1 MCYEVFST
9 FYSTINDPP
18 CQATLDSPPLPLY
31 NRLVKTPTYEVTLP
45 CFRGPLDLLLHL
57 IQERELEITK
67 ISLAQVTDQYL
78 AYVSRLE
85 RLEAETLADFIV
97 VAAQLL
103 LIKSQALLPQP
114 PAGEFE
120 EEEEMG
126 DELVRRLIEYQKFK
140 ATAQQLRSREEE
152 GLRAYSRA
160 VAAHPRPPFSL
171 QGVSLNDLVEVLR
184 QALQEQPVGFVGEIV
199 APLTISLPAKIREL
213 ERLVRRRRRL
223 NFNRLLKRAKSRLEI
238 IVTFL
243 ALLQLIKR
251 RNIAVQQDRPFG
263 EITIFAM

>member
-1 MCYEVFST
+1 
-9 FYSTINDPP
+9 
-18 CQATLDSPPLPLY
+18 
-31 NRLVKTPTYEVTLP
+31 VKTPAYEVTLP
-45 CFRGPLDLLLHL
+45 FFRGPLDLLLHL

-78 AYVSRLE
+78 AYLSHLE
-85 RLEAETLADFIV
+85 RLEVETLADFIV

-103 LIKSQALLPQP
+103 LIKSRALLPQP

-120 EEEEMG
+120 EEEETG

-152 GLRAYSRA
+152 GLRAYPRA
-160 VAAHPRPPFSL
+160 ATAQPRPPFPL
-171 QGVSLNDLVEVLR
+171 QEVSLNDLVEVLR
-184 QALQEQPVGFVGEIV
+184 QALQEQPVGSVGEIV
-199 APLTISLPAKIREL
+199 APLTISLPAKIEEL
-213 ERLVRRRRRL
+213 ERLVRRRRL
-223 NFNRLLKRAKSRLEI
+223 NFHRLLRRAKSRLEI

-251 RNIAVQQDRPFG
+251 RKIAVQQDRPFG
-263 EITIFAM
+263 EITIFAI

>member
-1 MCYEVFST
+1 
-9 FYSTINDPP
+9 
-18 CQATLDSPPLPLY
+18 LY

-45 CFRGPLDLLLHL
+45 SFRGPLDLLLHL

-78 AYVSRLE
+78 AYLSHLE
-85 RLEAETLADFIV
+85 RLEVETLADFIV

-103 LIKSQALLPQP
+103 LIKSRALLPQP
-114 PAGEFE
+114 PTGEFE
-120 EEEEMG
+120 EEEEIG

-140 ATAQQLRSREEE
+140 VAAQQLRSREEE
-152 GLRAYSRA
+152 GLRAYPRP
-160 VAAHPRPPFSL
+160 VAAQPRPPFPL
-171 QGVSLNDLVEVLR
+171 QGISLNDLVEVLR
-184 QALQEQPVGFVGEIV
+184 QALQEQPVGPVGEIV

-213 ERLVRRRRRL
+213 ERLVRRCRRL
-223 NFNRLLKRAKSRLEI
+223 NFNRLLRRAKSRLEI

-251 RNIAVQQDRPFG
+251 RKIAVQQDRPFE
-263 EITIFAM
+263 EITILAI

>member
-1 MCYEVFST
+1 MRVTRFFVTLYSST
-9 FYSTINDPP
+9 NGSP
-18 CQATLDSPPLPLY
+18 CQATLDSLPLTLY

-57 IQERELEITK
+57 IQERELEITN

-78 AYVSRLE
+78 TYVSHLE
-85 RLEAETLADFIV
+85 RLEVETLADFIV

-103 LIKSQALLPQP
+103 LIKSRALLPQP
-114 PAGEFE
+114 PPGEFE
-120 EEEEMG
+120 EEEVG

-140 ATAQQLRSREEE
+140 AAAQQLRSREEE
-152 GLRAYSRA
+152 GLRAYPRA
-160 VAAHPRPPFSL
+160 VAAQPRPPFPR

-184 QALQEQPVGFVGEIV
+184 QALQEQPVGSVGEIV
-199 APLTISLPAKIREL
+199 APLTISLPARIREL

-223 NFNRLLKRAKSRLEI
+223 NFSRLLRKAKSRLEI

-251 RNIAVQQDRPFG
+251 RQIAVQQDRPFG
-263 EITIFAM
+263 EITVLAI

>member
-1 MCYEVFST
+1 MRVFFT
-9 FYSTINDPP
+9 LYSNINNPP
-18 CQATLDSPPLPLY
+18 CQATLDSLSLPLY

-45 CFRGPLDLLLHL
+45 FFKGPLDLLLHL
-57 IQERELEITK
+57 IVERELEITN

-78 AYVSRLE
+78 VYLSHME
-85 RLEAETLADFIV
+85 RLEVETLADFIV

-103 LIKSQALLPQP
+103 LIKSRALLPQP
-114 PAGEFE
+114 PAAEFE
-120 EEEEMG
+120 EEIG

-140 ATAQQLRSREEE
+140 AAAQGLRSREEE
-152 GLRAYSRA
+152 GLRAYPRA
-160 VAAHPRPPFSL
+160 VTAQPRPPFSL
-171 QGVSLNDLVEVLR
+171 QGVSLNVLVEVLR
-184 QALQEQPVGFVGEIV
+184 QALQEQPVGSVGEIV

-223 NFNRLLKRAKSRLEI
+223 NFTRLLRRAKSRLEI

-251 RNIAVQQDRPFG
+251 RKIAVQQDRPFG
-263 EITIFAM
+263 EITLLAP

>member
-1 MCYEVFST
+1 M
-9 FYSTINDPP
+9 
-18 CQATLDSPPLPLY
+18 Y
-31 NRLVKTPTYEVTLP
+31 NRLVKTPIYEVTLP
-45 CFRGPLDLLLHL
+45 FFRGPLDLLLHL

-78 AYVSRLE
+78 TYLSHLE
-85 RLEAETLADFIV
+85 RLEVESLADFIV

-103 LIKSQALLPQP
+103 LIKSRALLPQP

-120 EEEEMG
+120 EEEEIG

-140 ATAQQLRSREEE
+140 AAAQELRSREEE
-152 GLRAYSRA
+152 GLRAYPRA
-160 VAAHPRPPFSL
+160 IAAQPRPPL
-171 QGVSLNDLVEVLR
+171 QLEGVSLNDLVEVLR
-184 QALQEQPVGFVGEIV
+184 QALQEQPVGSVGEIV

-213 ERLVRRRRRL
+213 ERLILRHRRL
-223 NFNRLLKRAKSRLEI
+223 NFNRLLRSAKSRLEI

-251 RNIAVQQDRPFG
+251 RQIAVQQDRPFE
-263 EITIFAM
+263 EITILAI